1 MEQNIWLFYV
11 KFIWEGIYETEKKEI
26 YYEKTTLHGMRIA
39 YHCDDDR
46 DSTGGI
52 RQQLFQWDIFD
63 LLPVIVP
70 IRDTFY
76 KFCDI
81 KAHFATSKNIAA
93 NLR

>member
-1 MEQNIWLFYV
+1 MFYV

-52 RQQLFQWDIFD
+52 RQQLFRRGAYSQEIYHI
-63 LLPVIVP
+63 LI
-70 IRDTFY
+70 
-76 KFCDI
+76 
-81 KAHFATSKNIAA
+81 
-93 NLR
+93 